1 MDKEPSE
8 IVKLTERIAKD
19 PKSKLFVPLAEE
31 YKKAGD
37 VEMAIYVLT
46 EGLKNN
52 PGYVTARSILGRLL
66 FEKGDLDGSYKELEE
81 VVKAIPDNLLSQ
93 RKLGDICILQN
104 KPDEALR
111 HYRLVL
117 SLNPRDSEIASM
129 ISDIEAGRDVKT
141 RIHLP
146 VPQPSPAEEAGQE
159 TMQHPQAA
167 PAQQPKAASV
177 SPPAAAL
184 ASRASRAEEPRTVK
198 TPAAAAPVPRPA
210 GEAEEEVEEVLVV
223 ESLDAGRPER
233 KLSAAGLDFL
243 SEQPQADTY
252 ASSAEEPVGTAFAP
266 AEQVREGLTVSDEL
280 PAGLKETGT
289 REEAAEQSDDFTT
302 DTLAELYI
310 AQGFFEKAIDI
321 YERMLADK
329 PDSRG
334 LRAKLDRVR
343 SMAAASA
350 APAEAQ
356 DYAPAAPAMEE
367 IPTGFPATDEPQEF
381 SRARP
386 AFTDFEPQEYIPP
399 KGEPLEEKTEKAHA
413 APKPPPASRKATIDR
428 LETWLK
434 NIKKEK

>member
-37 VEMAIYVLT
+37 VEMAIHVLT

-93 RKLGDICILQN
+93 KKLGDICILQN

-111 HYRLVL
+111 HYRSVL
-117 SLNPRDSEIASM
+117 SLNPRDNEIASM
-129 ISDIEAGRDVKT
+129 ITDIEAGRDVKT

-146 VPQPSPAEEAGQE
+146 IPQPSPAEEAGQE

-177 SPPAAAL
+177 SPSVAPLAAL
-184 ASRASRAEEPRTVK
+184 ASRAEEPRTVK
-198 TPAAAAPVPRPA
+198 TPPGAAAQVPRPA
-210 GEAEEEVEEVLVV
+210 GEAEEPEEVLVV
-223 ESLDAGRPER
+223 EPLDAERPER
-233 KLSAAGLDFL
+233 KWSAAAGLDFL

-252 ASSAEEPVGTAFAP
+252 TSSAEEPAGSAFAQ
-266 AEQVREGLTVSDEL
+266 AEQREEGFSPSDEL
-280 PAGLKETGT
+280 PAGPTEAKTG
-289 REEAAEQSDDFTT
+289 EEAAEQSDDFTT

-310 AQGFFEKAIDI
+310 AQGFYEKAIDI
-321 YERMLADK
+321 YDRMLADN

-334 LRAKLDRVR
+334 LRDKLDRVR

-350 APAEAQ
+350 TPAETQ
-356 DYAPAAPAMEE
+356 EYSPAAPATE
-367 IPTGFPATDEPQEF
+367 EPQEF

-386 AFTDFEPQEYIPP
+386 AFTDFEPQEYVPP
-399 KGEPLEEKTEKAHA
+399 KEEPFAEKTEKAHA
-413 APKPPPASRKATIDR
+413 APRPQPASRKATIDR

>member
-1 MDKEPSE
+1 MNKEPSE
-8 IVKLTERIAKD
+8 IVKLTDRLAKD

-52 PGYVTARSILGRLL
+52 PSYVTARSILGRLL

-111 HYRLVL
+111 HYRSVL
-117 SLNPRDSEIASM
+117 SLNPRDNEIASM

-141 RIHLP
+141 RIP
-146 VPQPSPAEEAGQE
+146 QPAPQPSPAEEVKPEASQ
-159 TMQHPQAA
+159 QPQTA
-167 PAQQPKAASV
+167 PAQQPKAV
-177 SPPAAAL
+177 PAGPQAAPL
-184 ASRASRAEEPRTVK
+184 AAPVSRAEGPKSVK
-198 TPAAAAPVPRPA
+198 APVVAAAPVPRPA
-210 GEAEEEVEEVLVV
+210 GGAEEPEEVLVV
-223 ESLDAGRPER
+223 ESLDAERPDR

-243 SEQPQADTY
+243 SEQPQEDTY
-252 ASSAEEPVGTAFAP
+252 ASSAEEPAGVFAP
-266 AEQVREGLTVSDEL
+266 AEQVREEL
-280 PAGLKETGT
+280 PPSDQVPAGPKETET
-289 REEAAEQSDDFTT
+289 REEAADKSDDFTT

-310 AQGFFEKAIDI
+310 AQGFYEKAIDI
-321 YERMLADK
+321 YDRMLADN

-334 LRAKLDRVR
+334 LREKLERVR

-350 APAEAQ
+350 APAEEQ
-356 DYAPAAPAMEE
+356 DYAPAAPATE
-367 IPTGFPATDEPQEF
+367 EPQEF

-399 KGEPLEEKTEKAHA
+399 KEDPFEEKTEKAQA
-413 APKPPPASRKATIDR
+413 ASKPQPASRKATIDR

>member
-1 MDKEPSE
+1 
-8 IVKLTERIAKD
+8 
-19 PKSKLFVPLAEE
+19 
-31 YKKAGD
+31 
-37 VEMAIYVLT
+37 MAIHVLT

-93 RKLGDICILQN
+93 KKLGDICILQS

-111 HYRLVL
+111 HYRSVL
-117 SLNPRDSEIASM
+117 SLNPRDDEIASM

-159 TMQHPQAA
+159 TMRHPQAA
-167 PAQQPKAASV
+167 PAQQPTAASV
-177 SPPAAAL
+177 SPPAAPVAAL
-184 ASRASRAEEPRTVK
+184 ASRAEEPRTVK
-198 TPAAAAPVPRPA
+198 TPPGAAAQVPRPA
-210 GEAEEEVEEVLVV
+210 DEAEEPEEVLVV
-223 ESLDAGRPER
+223 EPLDAERPER

-243 SEQPQADTY
+243 SEQPQDTY
-252 ASSAEEPVGTAFAP
+252 TSSAEEPVGAAFAQ
-266 AEQVREGLTVSDEL
+266 AEQMEEGPSLSDEL
-280 PAGLKETGT
+280 PAGPTETKTG
-289 REEAAEQSDDFTT
+289 EEAAEQSDDFTT

-310 AQGFFEKAIDI
+310 AQGFYEKAIDI
-321 YERMLADK
+321 YDRMLADN

-334 LRAKLDRVR
+334 LRDKLDRVR

-350 APAEAQ
+350 VPAAAQEYAPPAPATE
-356 DYAPAAPAMEE
+356 
-367 IPTGFPATDEPQEF
+367 EPQEF
-381 SRARP
+381 SRAKP
-386 AFTDFEPQEYIPP
+386 AFTDFEPQEYVPP
-399 KGEPLEEKTEKAHA
+399 KEEPFAEKAEKAHA
-413 APKPPPASRKATIDR
+413 APRPQLASRKATIDR